1 MLKGIYGR
9 TKEPLLI
16 KDLKPSLNENVDS
29 EKLFSSKSVCILS
42 VFDNCLNQFPDFLI
56 GI

>member
-29 EKLFSSKSVCILS
+29 EKLFSSK
-42 VFDNCLNQFPDFLI
+42 
-56 GI
+56 